1 VSYLL
6 TGLTWC
12 LVDPGIS
19 CGARKLARTP
29 RVKKK
34 KRLRNYY
41 IRAFFMK
48 KLKRI
53 NLFLFIYD
61 SNEKAK

>member
-1 VSYLL
+1 MKKPNEELKLFFLSRKSYP
-6 TGLTWC
+6 GL
-12 LVDPGIS
+12 
-19 CGARKLARTP
+19 
-29 RVKKK
+29 KKK
-34 KRLRNYY
+34 LRNYY

>member
-1 VSYLL
+1 VSYLP
-6 TGLTWC
+6 TGLAGC

-19 CGARKLARTP
+19 CGARKLTRIP
-29 RVKKK
+29 WVKKK
-34 KRLRNYY
+34 LRNYY